1 MLKRTLTGAVIFII
15 TATFILLKQFNS
27 LYFDA
32 FALIMMYASLIEV
45 INAYKKGNAKT
56 HTVPLLF
63 VPAMMFVAISIV
75 KRIYTDYTYSIEK
88 FECVERFFFL
98 K

>member
-1 MLKRTLTGAVIFII
+1 MIKRTLTGAVIFII

-75 KRIYTDYTYSIEK
+75 KLIYTDYT
-88 FECVERFFFL
+88 
-98 K
+98 